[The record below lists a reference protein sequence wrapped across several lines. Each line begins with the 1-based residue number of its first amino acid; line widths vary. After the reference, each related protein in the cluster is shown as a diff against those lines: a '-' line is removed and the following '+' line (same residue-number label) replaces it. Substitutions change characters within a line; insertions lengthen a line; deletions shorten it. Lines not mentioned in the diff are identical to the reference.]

1 MKAKNKLKAEF
12 EEWDDA
18 NRRLEFYSTLLV
30 PANFPDGHS
39 NILKFVKDALLHF
52 QLIGVH
58 FLDLF
63 CGNRRRRSSPRSA
76 NAVTQRDSCT
86 LHWTSPSYV

>member
-1 MKAKNKLKAEF
+1 MNCVKAKNKLKAEF

-63 CGNRRRRSSPRSA
+63 CGHA
-76 NAVTQRDSCT
+76 TGDAVVAQGAQM
-86 LHWTSPSYV
+86 L